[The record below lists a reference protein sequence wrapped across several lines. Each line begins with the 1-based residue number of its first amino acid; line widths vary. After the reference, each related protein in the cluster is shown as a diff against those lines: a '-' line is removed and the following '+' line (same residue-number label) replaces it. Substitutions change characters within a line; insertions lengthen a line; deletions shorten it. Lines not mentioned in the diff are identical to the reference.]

1 MSGNRR
7 EAIEYLCRCFIT
19 RENQNIELLRRDYE
33 HLLRPVLSKL
43 DLAGMTNFEDGVGN
57 VGADI
62 FESRPA
68 TMAYVC
74 AFMEFVCFVAK
85 NHENI
90 AQEDVIRI
98 SANVIEQTDFKIPS
112 PSLLRRLLR
121 NAISIF
127 NIFVDVLKY

>member
-1 MSGNRR
+1 MNRR

-19 RENQNIELLRRDYE
+19 RENENVEFLRRDYE

-43 DLAGMTNFEDGVGN
+43 DVDGMTDFGEAVGN

-68 TMAYVC
+68 KMAYVC
-74 AFMEFVCFVAK
+74 AFMEFVCFIAK

-90 AQEDVIRI
+90 ALDDVIRI

>member
-1 MSGNRR
+1 MNRR

-19 RENQNIELLRRDYE
+19 RENENIEFLRSDYE
-33 HLLRPVLSKL
+33 HLVLSKL
-43 DLAGMTNFEDGVGN
+43 DVVGMTDFGEAVGN

-68 TMAYVC
+68 KMAYVC

-85 NHENI
+85 KHENI
-90 AQEDVIRI
+90 SQEDVIRI

>member
-7 EAIEYLCRCFIT
+7 EAIEYLCKCFIT
-19 RENQNIELLRRDYE
+19 RENENVEFLRSDYE
-33 HLLRPVLSKL
+33 HLVRPVLSKL
-43 DLAGMTNFEDGVGN
+43 NLVGMTNLEETVVKVGSE
-57 VGADI
+57 I

-68 TMAYVC
+68 KMAYVC

-90 AQEDVIRI
+90 ALEELTRI

-121 NAISIF
+121 NAISMF

>member
-1 MSGNRR
+1 MNRR

-62 FESRPA
+62 FETRPA

-74 AFMEFVCFVAK
+74 AFMEFVCFIAK

-90 AQEDVIRI
+90 ALDDVIRI
-98 SANVIEQTDFKIPS
+98 SANVIEETDFKIPS

-127 NIFVDVLKY
+127 NIFVDVLKF

>member
-1 MSGNRR
+1 MNRR

-19 RENQNIELLRRDYE
+19 HENENIEFLRRDYE

-43 DLAGMTNFEDGVGN
+43 DLAGMTNFEDGVVN
-57 VGADI
+57 VGGEI
-62 FESRPA
+62 FETRPA

-90 AQEDVIRI
+90 SQEDVIRI